1 MDRYGFFPGDGE
13 GPFEKPYDVGFQ
25 VLSDF
30 EFPSLG
36 AAQGEGDGDHAV
48 DEQAPRHDWNVVV

>member
-48 DEQAPRHDWNVVV
+48 DEQAPRHD